1 MSFVQK
7 KMTCLYQAKAL
18 DLHPACTAPPA
29 IAQNLLTPP
38 PKSMSL
44 MGRKRKRPCMVEPLA
59 ERVHRE
65 TAGGEVD
72 CEDFVATNP
81 LMAESSAAGEREDA
95 AEDEEDIGELLEPFT
110 RDELRDLL
118 TDAYLRDPALLSRL
132 AARARRARRPEGVLL
147 QVRRD
152 RGGAPRR
159 VHQTGGNRCVKCEKC
174 CVRPPVS
181 LGADRDTGLFRGYAI
196 FFFKTPDGLKKA
208 LEEPTKVF
216 DGCEL
221 QCRRAYRV
229 TNRKHAAAAP
239 VDTGVQSNGGAVAA
253 VLPSVQAKD
262 LALTSKQSV
271 LSSNQPVGLTAEGSS
286 SAPATVGFRQNVP
299 AGGAGILGAAPV
311 ASSLIHGT
319 SSTPP
324 NHCGAAIGHVGLGN
338 TARAGTSTI
347 EPIIGAKN
355 SLGASHPGRLS
366 ARPGLIQ
373 HYLGR

>member
-1 MSFVQK
+1 MPER
-7 KMTCLYQAKAL
+7 AAHD
-18 DLHPACTAPPA
+18 DLRGFFS
-29 IAQNLLTPP
+29 
-38 PKSMSL
+38 KF
-44 MGRKRKRPCMVEPLA
+44 
-59 ERVHRE
+59 
-65 TAGGEVD
+65 GEI
-72 CEDFVATNP
+72 
-81 LMAESSAAGEREDA
+81 
-95 AEDEEDIGELLEPFT
+95 EEGP
-110 RDELRDLL
+110 
-118 TDAYLRDPALLSRL
+118 
-132 AARARRARRPEGVLL
+132 
-147 QVRRD
+147 
-152 RGGAPRR
+152 
-159 VHQTGGNRCVKCEKC
+159 
-174 CVRPPVS
+174 
-181 LGADRDTGLFRGYAI
+181 LGADRNTGLFRGYAI
-196 FFFKTPDGLKKA
+196 FFYKTPEGLRKA
-208 LEEPTKVF
+208 LEEPNKVF

-221 QCRRAYRV
+221 QCRRAYKV

-324 NHCGAAIGHVGLGN
+324 SHCGAATGHVGLGD

>member
-1 MSFVQK
+1 MRRRTK
-7 KMTCLYQAKAL
+7 KISVSCWSRSPGTSSG
-18 DLHPACTAPPA
+18 TSS
-29 IAQNLLTPP
+29 LTPTSATP
-38 PKSMSL
+38 PCS
-44 MGRKRKRPCMVEPLA
+44 
-59 ERVHRE
+59 
-65 TAGGEVD
+65 
-72 CEDFVATNP
+72 
-81 LMAESSAAGEREDA
+81 
-95 AEDEEDIGELLEPFT
+95 
-110 RDELRDLL
+110 
-118 TDAYLRDPALLSRL
+118 PAS
-132 AARARRARRPEGVLL
+132 RPERAAHDAL
-147 QVRRD
+147 
-152 RGGAPRR
+152 R
-159 VHQTGGNRCVKCEKC
+159 VFFSKFGEIEEG
-174 CVRPPVS
+174 S